1 MIKLPV
7 GGALP
12 GFAQLAVSTY
22 HAATA
27 SSHST
32 ISKVIMQVEE
42 RGSNPLPPVGESP
55 STVPSTKGSLSQ
67 KSWVHFLTCYE
78 ILGMYSNLEPRCFIS
93 PVVSKKRGI
102 NASVQRLSRANRPL
116 GIWWFHLV
124 RDVLI
129 CCSLSL
135 SLPFIV
141 KKALH
146 ANIVTEGNQ
155 DLYLELEQKNLN
167 SWLFLCQH
175 SYSVLHISLSAEF
188 YLYELY
194 GAVRKRSKCTE
205 LRSDEECS
213 ICQC

>member
-102 NASVQRLSRANRPL
+102 NASVQRLSRVNRPRNMVISS
-116 GIWWFHLV
+116 GKGRV
-124 RDVLI
+124 
-129 CCSLSL
+129 
-135 SLPFIV
+135 
-141 KKALH
+141 
-146 ANIVTEGNQ
+146 
-155 DLYLELEQKNLN
+155 DL
-167 SWLFLCQH
+167 LFLEPVTSIHCQ
-175 SYSVLHISLSAEF
+175 EGF
-188 YLYELY
+188 T
-194 GAVRKRSKCTE
+194 RKHCHGG
-205 LRSDEECS
+205 
-213 ICQC
+213 